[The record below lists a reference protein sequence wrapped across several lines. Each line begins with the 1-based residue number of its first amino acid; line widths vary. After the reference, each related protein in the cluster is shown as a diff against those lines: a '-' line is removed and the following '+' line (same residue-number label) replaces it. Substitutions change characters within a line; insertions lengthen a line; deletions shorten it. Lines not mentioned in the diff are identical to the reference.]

1 MRFVGETLERF
12 GLVGAVALGFE
23 ELGLGRC
30 DRSAHAWRGPGEVEH
45 DKEPDEC
52 KEDELIDKR
61 V

>member
-12 GLVGAVALGFE
+12 GLVGAVTLGFE

-30 DRSAHAWRGPGEVEH
+30 DRSAHARLG
-45 DKEPDEC
+45 PDE
-52 KEDELIDKR
+52 